1 VLVQLFHFSDRYRSF
16 GWLDKTLPTQP
27 KNTALKYCSLRMS
40 MERPEAYYANPSLIP
55 AEAMQSFIK
64 GFSITIVYEGI
75 AHARAAR

>member
-1 VLVQLFHFSDRYRSF
+1 
-16 GWLDKTLPTQP
+16 
-27 KNTALKYCSLRMS
+27 MS